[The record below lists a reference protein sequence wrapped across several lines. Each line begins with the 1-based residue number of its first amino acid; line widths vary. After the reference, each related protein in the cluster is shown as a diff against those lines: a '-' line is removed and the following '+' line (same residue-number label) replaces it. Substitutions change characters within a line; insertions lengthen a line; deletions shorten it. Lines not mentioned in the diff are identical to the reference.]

1 MHHSNQFCFIQKELA
16 LYAPL
21 QNCDW
26 RPPEHKM
33 AFLIPTK
40 TSAIHYITFQL
51 LRQLNQFSEMSN
63 ESQNKHFTQEI
74 SPEVVRHWTGLQYKL
89 EYYPNARV
97 RYAAIYLKSWKFTGP
112 FLGS

>member
-16 LYAPL
+16 LYAPQKL

-63 ESQNKHFTQEI
+63 ESQNKHFT
-74 SPEVVRHWTGLQYKL
+74 
-89 EYYPNARV
+89 
-97 RYAAIYLKSWKFTGP
+97 
-112 FLGS
+112 